1 MKYPILVL
9 ALLCSLSAYPQKTGA
24 HSYKVDLTNVV
35 DDRVKVTVDATLT
48 NLSET
53 FDGKYRFNF
62 PATIPG
68 TYATLDY
75 GRFIHDFQAFNS
87 DGKPLRVS
95 KKKNTYTIKGKPAKI
110 EYWAEDSLTQKLQE
124 QSLRACG
131 HQQPRAQKFPLEC
144 RRLLWI
150 F

>member
-9 ALLCSLSAYPQKTGA
+9 ALLFSLSAYPQKTGA

-48 NLSET
+48 NLGET

-68 TYATLDY
+68 TYSTLDY

-87 DGKPLRVS
+87 DGKPLKVS
-95 KKKNTYTIKGKPAKI
+95 KKRTPTPSKA
-110 EYWAEDSLTQKLQE
+110 SLPKLNIGQKTASTQKFARTKSSSLQVLTTKSAE
-124 QSLRACG
+124 
-131 HQQPRAQKFPLEC
+131 
-144 RRLLWI
+144 I
-150 F
+150 FS